1 MKTIRLGTGTAFWG
15 DMLDGAFTAVEKG
28 NIDYLCSDHLAEL
41 TLCILQKLK
50 RRNPEEGYT
59 RDIIPMMKRVLP
71 VCAQKG
77 IKIVDNGG
85 GANPTAAA
93 DKIAEIATEL
103 GLNGLK
109 IGVVRGDDI
118 TDRIDELRSKGVSF
132 SNMDTGEDFQSI
144 RDRVVNAT
152 VYIGHEPILEAL
164 KQGADVVITGRVSD
178 LSVFLAPMVH
188 EFGWKPDD
196 CDLIASGAVIAHTM
210 ECGAQAVGGNYAAG
224 WRDVPEPWRMSYP
237 IADVYENGE
246 AIITHV
252 EGEGG
257 LVTIESIKEQL
268 VYEILDP
275 TSFLTPDVIA
285 DFTTI
290 NLEEAGKNRVKIA
303 GVKGRARPD
312 TLKVSM
318 GYEDGFMAESRAIYS
333 FPGALDKAKRGAE
346 IVLKR
351 LEMGGVKPEEV
362 RIDYIGMN
370 SLWGTAAPPI
380 EYEPN
385 EIELRVAIKTKTAAE
400 AGLLGREMVALGL
413 IGPAGFAGYTS
424 PGKPRELVAFWPALV
439 PRDEVKPTVIMK
451 TV

>member
-15 DMLDGAFTAVEKG
+15 HMLDGAFTAVEKG

-59 RDIIPMMKRVLP
+59 RDLIPMMKRVLP
-71 VCAQKG
+71 VCAEKG
-77 IKIVDNGG
+77 IKIIDNGG
-85 GANPTAAA
+85 GTNPMAAA
-93 DKIAEIATEL
+93 DKIVEIATEL
-103 GLNGLK
+103 GLKGLK
-109 IGVVRGDDI
+109 IGVVVGDDI
-118 TDRIDELRSKGVSF
+118 TDRIDELQSKGVSF
-132 SNMDTGEDFQSI
+132 SNMDTGEDFRSI
-144 RDRVVNAT
+144 KDSVVNAT
-152 VYIGHEPILEAL
+152 VYIGYEPILEAL
-164 KQGADVVITGRVSD
+164 EQGADVVITGRVSD
-178 LSVFLAPMVH
+178 LAVFLAPMVH
-188 EFGWKPDD
+188 EFGWKADD
-196 CDLIASGAVIAHTM
+196 WDLLASGAVIAHTM

-224 WRDVPEPWRMSYP
+224 WKDVPEPWRMSYP

-275 TSFLTPDVIA
+275 TNFLTPDVTA

-290 NLEEAGKNRVKIA
+290 NLQEAGKNRVKIS

-333 FPGALDKAKRGAE
+333 FPGAIDKAKRGSE
-346 IVLKR
+346 IVLRR

-439 PRDEVKPTVIMK
+439 PRDEVQPSVIMK

>member
-1 MKTIRLGTGTAFWG
+1 
-15 DMLDGAFTAVEKG
+15 MLDGAFTAVEKG

-59 RDIIPMMKRVLP
+59 RDLIPMMKRVLP
-71 VCAQKG
+71 VCAEKG
-77 IKIVDNGG
+77 IKIIDNGG
-85 GANPTAAA
+85 GTNPMAAA

-103 GLNGLK
+103 GLKGLK
-109 IGVVRGDDI
+109 IGVVVGDDI
-118 TDRIDELRSKGVSF
+118 TDRIDELQSKGVPF
-132 SNMDTGEDFQSI
+132 SNMDTGEDFRSI
-144 RDRVVNAT
+144 KDSVVNAT
-152 VYIGHEPILEAL
+152 VYIGYEPILEAL
-164 KQGADVVITGRVSD
+164 EQGADVVITGRVSD
-178 LSVFLAPMVH
+178 LAVFLAPMAH
-188 EFGWKPDD
+188 EFGWKADD
-196 CDLIASGAVIAHTM
+196 WDLLASGAVIAHTM

-224 WRDVPEPWRMSYP
+224 WKDVPEPWRMSYP

-246 AIITHV
+246 ALIPHV

-275 TSFLTPDVIA
+275 TNFLTPDVTA

-290 NLEEAGKNRVKIA
+290 NLQEAGKNRVKIS

-333 FPGALDKAKRGAE
+333 FPGAIDKAKRGSE
-346 IVLKR
+346 IVLRR

-380 EYEPN
+380 DYEPN

-439 PRDEVKPTVIMK
+439 PRDEVQPSVIMK